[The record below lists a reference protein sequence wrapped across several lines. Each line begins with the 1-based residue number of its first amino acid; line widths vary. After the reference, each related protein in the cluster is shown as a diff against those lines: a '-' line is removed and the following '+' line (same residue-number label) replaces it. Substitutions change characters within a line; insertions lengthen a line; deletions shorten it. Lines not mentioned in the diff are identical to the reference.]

1 MYSIGIL
8 FLSTFVIT
16 LLHIAE
22 VYVLIR
28 KQIML
33 KHYVCLFITF
43 FIPLFLFVYFGLAPI
58 LLFTLLLN
66 ALLLIKFSKKTY
78 TIFFFPFLYIMNC
91 LLFYLLGL
99 LTLKVTGLSMKE
111 LNQNIYSII
120 LSPVAAFFIS
130 FPILLLLKHLINK
143 RLAQFF
149 EKIDKR
155 VLIFT
160 TFILCLCATLIFIL
174 ASLLDNTQILF
185 KDYILLISFIVVY
198 TLLTIGIIYE
208 LLKSIRKSYE
218 SAKKVEYLENLNKY
232 TENLEILY
240 NNLRIFKHDYVNIM
254 ASMVG
259 YFEENRYDDLKTFFY
274 DKILPM
280 QKNLTQNNDTLNKL
294 QNLKILELKSILY
307 TKVIMAVNQNVETVV
322 DIPEEITSVN
332 MDLVDLTRILGIYMD
347 NAIEAARET
356 ENPIINLNM
365 GTVASDVIIII
376 SNSFIDK
383 GLSPSQLQKKDVTT
397 KGEGHGLGLYSVS
410 EILRS
415 YNNIYHET
423 LIEDNMFTQ
432 QLRIS

>member
-8 FLSTFVIT
+8 VLSTFVIT

-22 VYVLIR
+22 VFVLIR
-28 KQIML
+28 KQL
-33 KHYVCLFITF
+33 LPKHYVCLFITF
-43 FIPLFLFVYFGLAPI
+43 FIPMFFFVYFGLAPI
-58 LLFTLLLN
+58 LLVTLFLN

-78 TIFFFPFLYIMNC
+78 TIFFFPFLYILNC

-99 LTLKVTGLSMKE
+99 LTIRITGLSMAE
-111 LNQNIYSII
+111 LNGNIINVI

-130 FPILLLLKHLINK
+130 CPILLLLKYLLTK
-143 RLAQFF
+143 RLIRFF
-149 EKIDKR
+149 EKVDKR

-160 TFILCLCATLIFIL
+160 TFTLALCATLVFIM
-174 ASLLDNTQILF
+174 ASLLDNSRILF
-185 KDYILLISFIVVY
+185 KDYILLISFIVIY
-198 TLLTIGIIYE
+198 TLLTIGMIYV
-208 LLKSIRKSYE
+208 LLKSMRRSYE

-232 TENLEILY
+232 TENLEVMY
-240 NNLRIFKHDYVNIM
+240 NNLRVFKHDYVNIM
-254 ASMVG
+254 ASMIG
-259 YFEENRYDDLKTFFY
+259 YMEENRYDDLKTFFY

-307 TKVIMAVNQNVETVV
+307 TKVILAVNQNIETIV
-322 DIPEEITSVN
+322 DIPEEISSVN
-332 MDLVDLTRILGIYMD
+332 IDSVDLTRILGIYMD

-356 ENPIINLNM
+356 DKPVINLNV
-365 GTVASDVIIII
+365 GTADDDVVIII

-383 GLSPSQLQKKDVTT
+383 GFSPSQLQKKDVTT
-397 KGEGHGLGLYSVS
+397 KGEGHGLGLYNVS
-410 EILRS
+410 EILRN

>member
-232 TENLEILY
+232 TENLEIMY

-274 DKILPM
+274 DSSYA
-280 QKNLTQNNDTLNKL
+280 
-294 QNLKILELKSILY
+294 EKSH
-307 TKVIMAVNQNVETVV
+307 
-322 DIPEEITSVN
+322 
-332 MDLVDLTRILGIYMD
+332 
-347 NAIEAARET
+347 T
-356 ENPIINLNM
+356 E
-365 GTVASDVIIII
+365 
-376 SNSFIDK
+376 
-383 GLSPSQLQKKDVTT
+383 
-397 KGEGHGLGLYSVS
+397 
-410 EILRS
+410 
-415 YNNIYHET
+415 
-423 LIEDNMFTQ
+423 
-432 QLRIS
+432 